1 MKKSE
6 LFFGAIV
13 LPIDYVALLLA
24 GAGAYYLRLNPVIQR
39 LRPATFQ
46 VDLPFP
52 EFMQL
57 TAIVAAVVVV
67 IFAIQGL
74 YSMQSTRRTLDETT
88 GIFSGTTLGMM
99 LVIVAIFL
107 RAELFQSR
115 FILLAA
121 YIFGI
126 VLVLAGRFGVRRVQR
141 FLLSRGYG
149 VHRVVLAGNGYLAEK
164 LAAVFVV
171 RPQLGYRVVAEAPVV
186 RWDKLEEVYRRHGID
201 EVIQTDPTLPEEDN
215 LLLLDFCEQY
225 KIDYK
230 YIPNLFETHAAH
242 MRFRQLGSV
251 PLMELLRTPLDGWG
265 RIVKRTMD
273 VGGAMV
279 GLILLSPFLLLMA
292 ALIKLDSPGSIFY
305 RQTRIGRNMRPFE
318 MFKFRS
324 MYAKYCVGE
333 KYGGTSASEFD
344 EKLRHDVNERRG
356 PLFKMKDDP
365 RITRMGR
372 FIRKWRLDELPQLL
386 NVFTG
391 DMSLLGPRPHLPKE
405 VARYDK
411 FQRKLFTIKPGMS
424 GMAQVAGSSGLPF
437 DEEAKLD
444 IAYIEQWSLRLDFIL
459 LLKTFRVLFTDPNAV

>member
-13 LPIDYVALLLA
+13 LPIDYMALLLA
-24 GAGAYYLRLNPVIQR
+24 GAGAYYLRISSLVQH

-46 VDLPFP
+46 LDLPFP

-57 TAIVAAVVVV
+57 TAAVSLLIVL
-67 IFAIQGL
+67 IFGIQGL

-88 GIFSGTTLGMM
+88 SIFSGITLGVM

-107 RAELFQSR
+107 SAEGFQSR

-121 YIFGI
+121 YMFALFLVI
-126 VLVLAGRFGVRRVQR
+126 VGRFTVRRVQKW
-141 FLLSRGYG
+141 LLSHGYG
-149 VHRVVLAGNGYLAEK
+149 VHRVVLAGNGHLAEK
-164 LAAVFVV
+164 LIALFMA
-171 RPQLGYRVVAEAPVV
+171 RPQLGYRVVGSVPVV
-186 RWDKLEEVYRRHGID
+186 RWDLLERVFRERGID

-242 MRFRQLGSV
+242 MRFRQLGSI

-265 RIVKRTMD
+265 RIAKRSMD
-273 VGGAMV
+273 ILGAIV
-279 GLILLSPFLLLMA
+279 GLIVLSPLFVFL
-292 ALIKLDSPGSIFY
+292 ALIIRFDSKGTTFY

-324 MYAKYCVGE
+324 MHAQYCVGE
-333 KYGGTSASEFD
+333 KYGGMQASNFD
-344 EKLRHDVNERRG
+344 EKLRHDGNERSG

-365 RITRMGR
+365 RITRVGH
-372 FIRKWRLDELPQLL
+372 FLRKWRIDELPQLF
-386 NVFTG
+386 NVLLG

-411 FQRKLFTIKPGMS
+411 FQKKLFTIKPGMS

-444 IAYIEQWSLRLDFIL
+444 IAYIEQWSLRLDVIL
-459 LLKTFRVLFTDPNAV
+459 LIKTFKILFTDPNAV

>member
-6 LFFGAIV
+6 LFFGAVV

-24 GAGAYYLRLNPVIQR
+24 GALAYYLRLSPLIQR
-39 LRPATFQ
+39 WRPVVFQ
-46 VDLPFP
+46 VDLPFA

-57 TAIVAAVVVV
+57 TAVVSAAIVG

-74 YSMQSTRRTLDETT
+74 YTMQSTRRALDETA
-88 GIFSGTTLGMM
+88 GIFSGITLGVM

-107 RAELFQSR
+107 RAEGFQSR

-121 YIFGI
+121 YAFGI
-126 VLVLAGRFGVRRVQR
+126 TFVLFGRFGVRRLQR
-141 FLLSRGYG
+141 WLLSHGYG
-149 VHRVVLAGNGYLAEK
+149 VHRVLLAGNGHLAEK
-164 LAAVFVV
+164 LAAVFAA
-171 RPQLGYRVVAEAPVV
+171 RPQLGYRVVANIPIV
-186 RWDKLEEVYRRHGID
+186 RWDMLERVYRERGID

-242 MRFRQLGSV
+242 MQFRQLGSV
-251 PLMELLRTPLDGWG
+251 PLMELQRTPLDGWG
-265 RIVKRTMD
+265 RIAKRSMD
-273 VGGAMV
+273 IAGALG
-279 GLILLSPFLLLMA
+279 GLIVLSPFLLLTA
-292 ALIKLDSPGSIFY
+292 FLIRLDSRGSIFY
-305 RQTRIGRNMRPFE
+305 KQTRVGRNMRPFE

-324 MYAKYCVGE
+324 MYSQFCTGE
-333 KYGGTSASEFD
+333 KYGGVTADSFD
-344 EKLRHDVNERRG
+344 DKLREGGNERRG
-356 PLFKMKDDP
+356 PLFKMKNDP
-365 RITRMGR
+365 RITRVGKFLR
-372 FIRKWRLDELPQLL
+372 RWRVDELPQLF
-386 NVFTG
+386 NVLLG
-391 DMSLLGPRPHLPKE
+391 HMSLLGPRPHLPKE

-444 IAYIEQWSLRLDFIL
+444 IAYIEQWSLRLDLIL
-459 LLKTFRVLFTDPNAV
+459 LLKTFKILFTDPNAV